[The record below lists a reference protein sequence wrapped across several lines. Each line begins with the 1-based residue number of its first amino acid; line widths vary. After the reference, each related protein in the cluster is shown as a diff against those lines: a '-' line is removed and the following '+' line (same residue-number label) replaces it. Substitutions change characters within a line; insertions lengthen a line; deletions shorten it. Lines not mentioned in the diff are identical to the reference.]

1 MRTFRDAKIM
11 AKILRSE
18 LIHRRQVELSHSEC
32 LEIVARQFGHD
43 DWNVMA
49 AKINEL
55 STISGAGDTG
65 PFSAAT
71 TTIPVFRVFH
81 VELAQ
86 AFYVDFL
93 GFTLDWARPQRRARN
108 PVLRSGLPPRDR
120 PTSDRSHLRPLPRLD
135 GGYLGARSGRAER
148 GGQRPSIPSE
158 DPAAG
163 GVGAG
168 SGG

>member
-1 MRTFRDAKIM
+1 LFSSA
-11 AKILRSE
+11 
-18 LIHRRQVELSHSEC
+18 
-32 LEIVARQFGHD
+32 LETVARQFGHD

-55 STISGAGDTG
+55 STTSGAGDTG

-93 GFTLDWARPQRRARN
+93 GFTLDWGGPSGE
-108 PVLRSGLPPRDR
+108 PGTPSTVRS
-120 PTSDRSHLRPLPRLD
+120 PTT
-135 GGYLGARSGRAER
+135 G
-148 GGQRPSIPSE
+148 PSYI
-158 DPAAG
+158 
-163 GVGAG
+163 
-168 SGG
+168 